1 MMSQAS
7 EIISFLL
14 PTTMAAVAFAVGFY
28 LARQRT
34 KAMKAA
40 SHQPQ
45 TLEEEA
51 DDPTAQITPMIEI
64 GRTVIVPS
72 LQRAYVRLWGRRRGA
87 AWRTGRRVA
96 KGAKEKGQ
104 KGRALREMI
113 G

>member
-1 MMSQAS
+1 MSQAS

-45 TLEEEA
+45 TLKEEA
-51 DDPTAQITPMIEI
+51 DDPTAPITPMIEI

-72 LQRAYVRLWGRRRGA
+72 LQRAYVRLCGRRRGA